1 MSDHKGARLIL
12 KALPSATCLI
22 ADRDYD
28 SNWFREALADKDI
41 EPCIPPINN
50 RKTPPMIERSIASVI
65 RSRTRSRNLRIGAGS
80 QRGTTD
86 AHTPS
91 SRQSASRQP

>member
-1 MSDHKGARLIL
+1 MNSKLHAVCDGAGKPITLLLSEGQMSDHKGARLIL

-41 EPCIPPINN
+41 E
-50 RKTPPMIERSIASVI
+50 RSCPHRWCSSAVAKPLAS
-65 RSRTRSRNLRIGAGS
+65 A
-80 QRGTTD
+80 
-86 AHTPS
+86 PS
-91 SRQSASRQP
+91 TAP